1 MNYSLI
7 CMKKGYQ
14 FYQKESPLELKPDFL
29 LLEIQQATICGSDYM
44 VLHGNHPYKQY
55 PAILGHEFVGKIIN
69 TNSTSRFKEK
79 QFVTA
84 LSYGYCGH
92 CKFCQ
97 IKRYNHCLKK
107 ITYNTAG
114 SGGAFSKHMVVHH
127 SSLVPLPDNSDSDSH
142 LFVLAEPL
150 SIVIHALNKVSIV
163 PTTKILIIGAG
174 AIGQLSALV
183 CQETYSAYE
192 IIFVEKNPARRDF
205 VAGLGFITI
214 DDYSALTENHFDIM
228 IVAGGNQL
236 NFSQILNLM
245 AIGSTILLISY
256 FDTISQ
262 FDMNVIVRKELKVS
276 GSFLSTP
283 GDLQQAVGMLN
294 SATTMHSQLEKII
307 TIKIHFNEL
316 KDYMLNGNSNGK
328 VLIESIGNL
337 E

>member
-7 CMKKGYQ
+7 CIEKDYQ
-14 FYQKESPLELKPDFL
+14 SYQQESLSELKPGFL

-55 PAILGHEFVGKIIN
+55 PAILGHEFIGRVTN
-69 TNSTSRFKEK
+69 TNNISRFKD
-79 QFVTA
+79 QQLVTA
-84 LSYGYCGH
+84 LSYGYCGN
-92 CKFCQ
+92 CELCQ

-127 SSLVPLPDNSDSDSH
+127 SSLVSLPDDSDSH

-150 SIVIHALNKVSIV
+150 SIVIHAVNKVSII

-174 AIGQLSALV
+174 AMGQLSAIV
-183 CQETYSAYE
+183 CQETYGACD
-192 IIFVEKNPARRDF
+192 IVFVEKNPTRRDF
-205 VAGLGFITI
+205 VAGLGFTTI
-214 DDYSALTENHFDIM
+214 DEYAALTKNHFDIM
-228 IVAGGNQL
+228 IVAGGSQL
-236 NFSQILNLM
+236 NFSQILRLM

-262 FDMNVIVRKELKVS
+262 FDMNIIVRKELKIS
-276 GSFLSTP
+276 GSFLSIP
-283 GDLQQAVGMLN
+283 DDLHKAVDILN
-294 SATTMHSQLEKII
+294 NATAKRSKLEKII
-307 TIKIHFNEL
+307 TTKIHFNKL
-316 KDYMLNGNSNGK
+316 KDYMLTGYSNGK
-328 VLIESIGNL
+328 VLIESIGHL